1 MCLHQLLFSIGC
13 NSAVLSPSVLC
24 AQHGV
29 LGLGQGWGKEGNVG
43 SPLRKAGILQ
53 GKVGF
58 LTSGDTGLGNRGT
71 GCGPGEGPLHDVWS
85 LDINGDICRCAHWGG
100 LPAAPVTICSEPHNH
115 LKNFTFAEGSSSV
128 C

>member
-1 MCLHQLLFSIGC
+1 MGS
-13 NSAVLSPSVLC
+13 S
-24 AQHGV
+24 
-29 LGLGQGWGKEGNVG
+29 LG
-43 SPLRKAGILQ
+43 KARTLQ

-58 LTSGDTGLGNRGT
+58 LTSANTGLRKRGT
-71 GCGPGEGPLHDVWS
+71 GCGPGEGPLYDVWS

-100 LPAAPVTICSEPHNH
+100 PLAALVTICSEPHNH